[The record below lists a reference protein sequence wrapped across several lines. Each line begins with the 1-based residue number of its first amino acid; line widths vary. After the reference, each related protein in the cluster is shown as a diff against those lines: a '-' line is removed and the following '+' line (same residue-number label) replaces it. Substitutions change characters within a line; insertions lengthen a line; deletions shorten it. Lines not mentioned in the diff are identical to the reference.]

1 VLEEAG
7 DVLGIVLG
15 LGLEGGLAGV
25 AGEDGEGFAVG
36 VGLGLE
42 AGEFRVAVELA
53 EGLADVREGADDV
66 EGVAEAEV
74 ALDLR
79 GAFRFGGIHEGGD
92 LGAGAFD
99 GGLEEGGEEFHGG
112 KKGGGGVSGDLG
124 GLAPEL
130 FQELVDTAV
139 DREAVD
145 IRPGEAGL
153 LGGGLHFVF
162 KGLGE
167 PDGDRFG
174 HLGRGLRGLV
184 RVHGSNVVKL
194 TTCATKN
201 VVKMISF
208 GYINDVSDT
217 EGTPKIVSAPIRMS
231 PDLAAKVE
239 EAKRLT
245 GLAQADILRLA
256 LAIGL
261 EDLRRVG
268 FDLPKAISM
277 SARPELESAASKTVP
292 FQAKQPWQRGDA
304 PARTAE
310 DDSMPPATIAEK
322 RRGGG
327 YWLDG
332 RGAVAA
338 GAPIDAVEWAPV
350 EVPKEFPEDH
360 YVLKVNG
367 NSMAPKIPDE
377 AMIVVREW
385 REQGFPKK
393 GTIVVYSDANGSTL
407 KEFGYRKAREGEEAN
422 SFGMVPV
429 LKSLNP
435 ASKEVQTM
443 EGGKID
449 AVFVEV
455 L

>member
-1 VLEEAG
+1 
-7 DVLGIVLG
+7 
-15 LGLEGGLAGV
+15 
-25 AGEDGEGFAVG
+25 
-36 VGLGLE
+36 
-42 AGEFRVAVELA
+42 
-53 EGLADVREGADDV
+53 
-66 EGVAEAEV
+66 
-74 ALDLR
+74 
-79 GAFRFGGIHEGGD
+79 
-92 LGAGAFD
+92 
-99 GGLEEGGEEFHGG
+99 
-112 KKGGGGVSGDLG
+112 
-124 GLAPEL
+124 
-130 FQELVDTAV
+130 
-139 DREAVD
+139 
-145 IRPGEAGL
+145 
-153 LGGGLHFVF
+153 
-162 KGLGE
+162 
-167 PDGDRFG
+167 
-174 HLGRGLRGLV
+174 
-184 RVHGSNVVKL
+184 
-194 TTCATKN
+194 
-201 VVKMISF
+201 MISL

-292 FQAKQPWQRGDA
+292 FQAKQQRQRGDA
-304 PARTAE
+304 LARTAE
-310 DDSMPPATIAEK
+310 DASTPATIAEK

-350 EVPKEFPEDH
+350 EVPKEYPDDH

-367 NSMAPKIPDE
+367 NSMAPKIPDDSL
-377 AMIVVREW
+377 IVVREW

-393 GTIVVYSDANGSTL
+393 GTIVVYSDSNGSTL
-407 KEFGYRKAREGEEAN
+407 KEFGYRKAKAGEEAN

-435 ASKEVQTM
+435 AYPGVKTM
-443 EGGKID
+443 EGGRID

-455 L
+455 LEG